1 MAAVRRAHDAR
12 GAIDGAAE
20 IVAVTVLDGPH
31 VNAASNRDRNAFR
44 GGWIDKRA
52 LQRNRGFNGV
62 RRIGEHGEHAVAH
75 HLDDR
80 AAAFHDR
87 RAAERVV
94 THQCRTHPVRV
105 LFPQPGAALDIGEEK
120 RDFGGPTGGH
130 AKPSPAARKAPACY
144 ARAGATGGQIALP
157 STRLAG
163 FAIDSRRL
171 QRTWTRGSRSFFDLT
186 PIHQSNSHQQFLVCD
201 NSAAEARSCGCLAL
215 RFDWF
220 HPVRC

>member
-94 THQCRTHPVRV
+94 THQCRTHPVRL
-105 LFPQPGAALDIGEEK
+105 LFPQPGLPSISVKRNVISVGLPVVTRNPRLRLEK
-120 RDFGGPTGGH
+120 RPLAMLAQERPGV
-130 AKPSPAARKAPACY
+130 KSPCRLRASLVSQSIAAVCKRPGLEV
-144 ARAGATGGQIALP
+144 RALF
-157 STRLAG
+157 ST
-163 FAIDSRRL
+163 
-171 QRTWTRGSRSFFDLT
+171 
-186 PIHQSNSHQQFLVCD
+186 
-201 NSAAEARSCGCLAL
+201 
-215 RFDWF
+215 
-220 HPVRC
+220 